1 VIEIKFVLDFDGVLF
16 NSAFEAF
23 SVANHATKGRLN
35 FRQDVNYEEFLEFRS
50 VVTDAWQYNRL
61 YAATSSVLPNALHMI
76 TPGEED
82 WSFSREFF
90 EARRA
95 IMEDPE
101 WPKVM
106 PAYDF
111 FFLLKPILLQCP
123 DRFAILSTRN
133 VSSIDEALAFNGVTG
148 IQIFGQEDIRK
159 LGSKLNVAR
168 SQNWL
173 EPQKYMVVYVD
184 DMNSHL
190 EPFQGQV
197 HLPLHASWGYDRE
210 TSSSLSQSQVH
221 TIISSLLAIGDG
233 SRT

>member
-1 VIEIKFVLDFDGVLF
+1 MKEIKFVLDFDGVLF

-23 SVANHATKGRLN
+23 SVANHATEGRLG
-35 FRQDVNYEEFLEFRS
+35 FRQDVNYEEFLAFRS

-61 YAATSSVLPNALHMI
+61 YAATSSVLPNALHTI
-76 TPGEED
+76 IPDEGD
-82 WSFSREFF
+82 WSFSRDFF

-133 VSSIDEALAFNGVTG
+133 ISSIHEAMAFNGVDG

-159 LGSKLNVAR
+159 LGSKLNVAK

-173 EPQKYMVVYVD
+173 DSQKFMIVYVD
-184 DMNSHL
+184 DMNNHL

-197 HLPLHASWGYDRE
+197 HLPLHANWGYDRE

-221 TIISSLLAIGDG
+221 NIISSLLSIADG
-233 SRT
+233 TRT

>member
-1 VIEIKFVLDFDGVLF
+1 MEIKFVLDFDGVLF
-16 NSAFEAF
+16 NSAFEAY
-23 SVANHATKGRLN
+23 SVANHATKGRIG
-35 FRQDVNYEEFLEFRS
+35 FRQDVNYEEFLAFRS

-61 YAATSSVLPNALHMI
+61 YAATSSVLPNTLHMI
-76 TPGEED
+76 TPDEGD
-82 WSFSREFF
+82 WSFSRDFF
-90 EARRA
+90 EARRV

-133 VSSIDEALAFNGVTG
+133 VSSIHEALAFNGVDG
-148 IQIFGQEDIRK
+148 IEIFGQEDIRK
-159 LGSKLNVAR
+159 LGSKLSVAK

-173 EPQKYMVVYVD
+173 DPKKYMIVYVD

-197 HLPLHASWGYDRE
+197 HLPLHANWGYDRE

-221 TIISSLLAIGDG
+221 TIISSLLSIADG
-233 SRT
+233 TRA

>member
-221 TIISSLLAIGDG
+221 TIISSLISIVDG
-233 SRT
+233 TRT

>member
-1 VIEIKFVLDFDGVLF
+1 MEIKFVLDFDGVLF

-23 SVANHATKGRLN
+23 SVANHATKGRAG
-35 FRQDVNYEEFLEFRS
+35 FRQDVNYEEFLAFRS

-61 YAATSSVLPNALHMI
+61 YAANSSVLPNTLHMI
-76 TPGEED
+76 TPDEGD
-82 WSFSREFF
+82 WSFSRDFF
-90 EARRA
+90 EARRV

-133 VSSIDEALAFNGVTG
+133 VSSIHEALAFNGVDG

-159 LGSKLNVAR
+159 LGSKLSVAK

-173 EPQKYMVVYVD
+173 DPKKYMVVYVD

-197 HLPLHASWGYDRE
+197 HLPLHANWGYDRE
-210 TSSSLSQSQVH
+210 TSSSLSQSQIH
-221 TIISSLLAIGDG
+221 IIISSLLSIADG
-233 SRT
+233 TRT